1 MHAATPRLGSQGTI
15 FSEHEIFQLKLVV
28 TSFFTLSVL
37 FFFKNVKIMKKL
49 SVLINYKIY
58 NLFNFL
64 VSNTIN
70 RQYCKVEFDIKYD
83 VLRCVKLLKIL
94 IKPFQDIYFIHA

>member
-1 MHAATPRLGSQGTI
+1 MHAAIPRLGQGTI

-28 TSFFTLSVL
+28 TSFFTLSIL
-37 FFFKNVKIMKKL
+37 FSFKNVKIMKKL

-70 RQYCKVEFDIKYD
+70 RQYKVEFDIKYD